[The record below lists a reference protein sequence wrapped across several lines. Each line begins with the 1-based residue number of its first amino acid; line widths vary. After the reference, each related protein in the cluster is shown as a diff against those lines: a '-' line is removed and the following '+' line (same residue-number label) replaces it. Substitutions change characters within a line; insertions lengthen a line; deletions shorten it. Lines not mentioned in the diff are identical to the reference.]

1 MKAVQIT
8 EPALEHGEGPVW
20 SSTWGGLRC
29 VDIPAGDVVT
39 VDESSGGLTRHH
51 VGTVAAA
58 IRPRAR
64 GGMVVA
70 LEREFALVEP
80 DDKSIRRLGELWSDP
95 SVRMNDGGCD
105 PDGRFYCGS
114 MAYDA
119 APGRGRL
126 YRLDPS
132 GAASLVL
139 EGVTISNGLGWS
151 PDGSIAYYV
160 DTPTQRI
167 DVFTYDTEA
176 GLTGR
181 RPFVHIPPEAG
192 APDGLT
198 VDAEG
203 HVWVALWGG
212 GAVHRYAP
220 DGRLAGKVEVPVT
233 KVTAC
238 ALGGP
243 KLDRLF
249 ITTMREGT
257 DPTRE
262 PEAGALFRADVGVAG
277 LPVAMFNG

>member
-1 MKAVQIT
+1 MKAEQIT
-8 EPALEHGEGPVW
+8 EPALAHGEGPVW
-20 SSTWGGLRC
+20 SPSWGGLRF
-29 VDIPAGDVVT
+29 VDIPAGDVVAL
-39 VDESSGGLTRHH
+39 DESAGAITRHH
-51 VGTVAAA
+51 VGAVAAA

-80 DDKSIRRLGELWSDP
+80 DDQTVRRLGEIWSDP
-95 SVRMNDGGCD
+95 SVRMNDGACD

-132 GAASLVL
+132 GAVSLVL
-139 EGVTISNGLGWS
+139 EGVTISNGLAWS

-167 DVFTYDTEA
+167 DVFTYDTQA
-176 GLTGR
+176 GLTDR

-212 GAVHRYAP
+212 GTVHRYAP
-220 DGRLAGKVEVPVT
+220 DGRLAGKIELPVS

-238 ALGGP
+238 TFGGP

-257 DPTRE
+257 DPARE